1 MQLSHELSVFLAS
14 SSGFWRAN
22 SEWTSSDGMA
32 ISSVQVFRPAGLRE
46 SFAVQRPAGVYGYG
60 WGYNDRRDRT
70 CLMSLQQFTASRR
83 KYKARRECPGH
94 VVVHRLL

>member
-1 MQLSHELSVFLAS
+1 M
-14 SSGFWRAN
+14 
-22 SEWTSSDGMA
+22 
-32 ISSVQVFRPAGLRE
+32 
-46 SFAVQRPAGVYGYG
+46 QRPAGVYGYG

-70 CLMSLQQFTASRR
+70 CLMSLQEFTASRR